1 MQLASPP
8 HLGTSAIARLQHH
21 RVRRHRKGLFPV
33 VGHNGL
39 IGMMMSAAFWL
50 LGMPFSDSDPMSI
63 LSVSLTGNRRG
74 LVCLIGSAGICRN
87 KNARELEK
95 ASSTG
100 VNTVLSDRP
109 AKEGGARRTPSAA
122 PCYRCG
128 GKHPSDKCRF
138 LDSDCHHCGKKGH
151 LAKVYRTRQREN
163 AAKSSRGRS
172 TRPRPWNQTTHHV
185 HESASDEEPGYDTN
199 VLNIPGQRPSP
210 LVVKVRL
217 NEVELCME
225 VDTSASASIISE
237 QTYERLWPEERPRLT
252 PSSRKLRTYTGEE
265 LEVLG
270 TLQVEITYGEQQ
282 KTLPLL
288 VVAGA
293 GPSLFG
299 RDWLLEICLDWQHLG
314 LYRLQA
320 APPTTVDLQSVLQR
334 HEAVFR
340 DELGLVKG
348 VTAKLHIEP
357 MAQPRFCMARTI
369 PYALR
374 DKVDQELERLE
385 KSGVIK
391 PVQFSD

>member
-185 HESASDEEPGYDTN
+185 DESASDEEPGYDTN
-199 VLNIPGQRPSP
+199 VLNILGQRPSP

-299 RDWLLEICLDWQHLG
+299 RDLLLEICLDWQHLG

-320 APPTTVDLQSVLQR
+320 ATPTTVDLQSVLQR

-357 MAQPRFCMARTI
+357 MARPRFCMARTI
-369 PYALR
+369 PYAL
-374 DKVDQELERLE
+374 
-385 KSGVIK
+385 
-391 PVQFSD
+391 